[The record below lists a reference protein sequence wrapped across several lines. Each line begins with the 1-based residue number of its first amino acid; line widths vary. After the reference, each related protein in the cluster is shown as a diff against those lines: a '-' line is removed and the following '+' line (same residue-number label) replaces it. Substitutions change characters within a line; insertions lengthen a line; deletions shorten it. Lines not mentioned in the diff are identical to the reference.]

1 MLRPTT
7 ISYLTPYFYVSFFF
21 SSSVTATASTP
32 SKLSWLLS
40 MNNGATHAANYKS
53 EDFSAVAKTATNG
66 KGVDVI
72 VDPVGQSHWHKNID
86 SLAMDGRM
94 TLLAF
99 LSGKITRLFI
109 LL

>member
-1 MLRPTT
+1 MP
-7 ISYLTPYFYVSFFF
+7 
-21 SSSVTATASTP
+21 
-32 SKLSWLLS
+32 
-40 MNNGATHAANYKS
+40 NGATHAANYKS
-53 EDFSAVAKTATNG
+53 EDFSSIAKTATNG

-99 LSGKITRLFI
+99 LSGKIGP
-109 LL
+109 LLI